1 MNKIPNMKDDGIFQK
16 FRPDELKLIPTRAF
30 DKLIEIRKNYI
41 FHNGKKSYLLCERDV
56 YKKFKYLEGHEIIR
70 FEKYEESSLVGR
82 THGLTICVKKL
93 RGSNGL
99 QHLLIS
105 EYTDLSYK
113 ENYLSNTY
121 EKERLDR
128 IIKGIKK
135 ETESIGYI
143 SNSIFHLAQFD
154 IAKWCET
161 ESCINNNLSGKMY
174 TDEEKANLKSTQ
186 EKIDILIKQIREL
199 VGIRDAIIY
208 EARMRNKKVN

>member
-1 MNKIPNMKDDGIFQK
+1 MKDDGIFQK
-16 FRPDELKLIPTRAF
+16 FRPNELKLIPIKAF
-30 DKLIEIRKNYI
+30 DKLNEIRKNYI

-56 YKKFKYLEGHEIIR
+56 YKKFPYLEGNEIIR
-70 FEKYEESSLVGR
+70 FEKYEGSSLVGR
-82 THGLTICVKKL
+82 THGLTICVKKVH
-93 RGSNGL
+93 GINGCR
-99 QHLLIS
+99 HLLIS
-105 EYTDLSYK
+105 EYTEIGYK

-128 IIKGIKK
+128 IINGIKK

-161 ESCINNNLSGKMY
+161 ESCINDNFSGKIY
-174 TDEEKANLKSTQ
+174 TNDEKANLKSTQ

-199 VGIRDAIIY
+199 ISIREDIINK
-208 EARMRNKKVN
+208 ARMRNKKVD